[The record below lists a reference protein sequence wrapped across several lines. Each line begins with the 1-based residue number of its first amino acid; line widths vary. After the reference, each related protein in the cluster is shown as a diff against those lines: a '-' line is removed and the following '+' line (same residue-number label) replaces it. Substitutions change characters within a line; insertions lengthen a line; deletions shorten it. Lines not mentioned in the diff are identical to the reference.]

1 MKIKIDIECTP
12 QEARTFFGLPDM
24 EPIQKAMMD
33 RLQERMEG
41 ALSGLDAEA
50 LLKTWL
56 PSGLQGG
63 LQGLEQMQKAFWT
76 QMAGASPARNEKKG
90 ED

>member
-1 MKIKIDIECTP
+1 MKINIDIECTP

-24 EPIQKAMMD
+24 EPIQKALMD

-63 LQGLEQMQKAFWT
+63 FQGLEQMQKAFWA
-76 QMAGASPARNEKKG
+76 QMAGAGTARKEKKG